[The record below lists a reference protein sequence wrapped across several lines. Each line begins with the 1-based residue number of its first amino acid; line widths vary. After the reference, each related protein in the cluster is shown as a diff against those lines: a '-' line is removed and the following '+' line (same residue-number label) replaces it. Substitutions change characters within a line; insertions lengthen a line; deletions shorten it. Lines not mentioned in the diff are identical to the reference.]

1 MLNRVN
7 FSRKDHLDWLDKI
20 CELAIDDEVA
30 LLGEPIPLMADLARL
45 AVVGMGLDEHP
56 RPNARVR
63 NLAANF
69 KTILDGIERPLTTE
83 EAQHAAARVR
93 ERVPR
98 TGSQPVA
105 RLSKDLSVT
114 SIPKPTFPGPR
125 PRRSSIAQAAAVNR
139 GTTENAPTQ
148 TADTPPSTAQPVPAR
163 HFATDRSCTHTRR
176 SRPVRSSRIAR
187 SHAACTTPTRN
198 GTTRTN
204 TTTSTSNKR
213 LAQSRDILLS
223 VPDDLKDRMVNT
235 IAWTTPH
242 TGITH
247 QQKFIR
253 RGIAELCDRLEKQFN
268 DGKPFPAPAA
278 ADD

>member
-1 MLNRVN
+1 M
-7 FSRKDHLDWLDKI
+7 
-20 CELAIDDEVA
+20 
-30 LLGEPIPLMADLARL
+30 
-45 AVVGMGLDEHP
+45 
-56 RPNARVR
+56 
-63 NLAANF
+63 
-69 KTILDGIERPLTTE
+69 
-83 EAQHAAARVR
+83 
-93 ERVPR
+93 
-98 TGSQPVA
+98 
-105 RLSKDLSVT
+105 T
-114 SIPKPTFPGPR
+114 STPKPTFPGPR

-148 TADTPPSTAQPVPAR
+148 TADTPPSTAQPVPAP
-163 HFATDRSCTHTRR
+163 ATLPRTEAAPTPGEAAPFEAPESPEATQPAP
-176 SRPVRSSRIAR
+176 RPR
-187 SHAACTTPTRN
+187 TRN